1 MTRNTQN
8 TISTIWIFLATLVFI
23 YMVGWIV
30 YEMIERTPD
39 IDYTKSYSV
48 EEVQKLVDEKVT
60 GVTCGVIN
68 EEILCIENNHKTSR
82 NPIFCTVKWNGK

>member
-8 TISTIWIFLATLVFI
+8 TISTIWIFLASFVFTF
-23 YMVGWIV
+23 MVGWIV
-30 YEMIERTPD
+30 YEMIEKSPD

-60 GVTCGVIN
+60 NVTCGVIN
-68 EEILCIENNHKTSR
+68 NEILCIYTNHKTSL
-82 NPIFCTVKWNGK
+82 NPVFCTVKWNGK